1 MIGLVGAKGSGKT
14 VLMTV
19 LVKQLREVIG
29 KRFDADITDR
39 HRQPRRAPGAQ

>member
-19 LVKQLREVIG
+19 LVKQLRDTIG
-29 KRFDADITDR
+29 KRYT
-39 HRQPRRAPGAQ
+39 PTSGSPPTTPTGTRA